1 MTKTVIASTASP
13 YKFSTAVLEAIDGKV
28 SCDDEFEKVDRLNKV
43 SGYPVP
49 KSLAEL
55 KDKEI
60 RFKGSIGRD
69 EMKDFVLKSLSL

>member
-1 MTKTVIASTASP
+1 M
-13 YKFSTAVLEAIDGKV
+13 
-28 SCDDEFEKVDRLNKV
+28 DEFDKVEKLHQV
-43 SGYPVP
+43 SGYDVP

-60 RFKGSIGRD
+60 RFTGVIGRD